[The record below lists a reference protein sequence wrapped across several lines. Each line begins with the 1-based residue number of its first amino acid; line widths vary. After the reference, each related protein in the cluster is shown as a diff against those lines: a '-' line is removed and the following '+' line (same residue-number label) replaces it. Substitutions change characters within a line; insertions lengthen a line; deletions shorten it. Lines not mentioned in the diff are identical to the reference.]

1 MNATADR
8 RGRQREN
15 LIEAAE
21 QAIAAHGLSGI
32 KARDLAAE
40 IGSSLGGLYNL
51 VGDMDELILRVANRT
66 LHRLDAALTAAEC
79 PASPPVDR
87 LTAIAVAYCRF
98 ARNNLSLWRALFE
111 HRMARDSTLPDWHA
125 AVQIGAFAHIVGP
138 LGDLLPD
145 LAPDDRDVLGAT
157 LFSAVHGVVALGL
170 DEKLIAVPI
179 DALEAQLVM
188 LVRAAAEGLKL
199 QSSR

>member
-1 MNATADR
+1 MSATADR

-21 QAIAAHGLSGI
+21 QAIAAHGLSGL

-66 LHRLDAALTAAEC
+66 LHRLDAALTAADC
-79 PASPPVDR
+79 PTSPPVDR
-87 LTAIAVAYCRF
+87 LTAIALAYCRF
-98 ARNNLSLWRALFE
+98 ARDNLMLWRALFE
-111 HRMARDSTLPDWHA
+111 HRMARALPDWHA

-138 LGDLLPD
+138 LGDLLPE

-188 LVRAAAEGLKL
+188 LVRAASAGLVL
-199 QSSR
+199 QASP